1 MTLFGLKWGQD
12 LENLPAHQRAQF
24 HILMTQYCPDL
35 VSTTDWLINKV
46 QNL

>member
-24 HILMTQYCPDL
+24 HILMTGTAQILLAP
-35 VSTTDWLINKV
+35 LIG
-46 QNL
+46 